1 MEYSIRPLLP
11 KGTSMHLEHY
21 YVVFS
26 GFSSFN
32 WNLCVGKLCFE
43 LSLEHFYG
51 LEQQHKID
59 EVFIQNPDVLL
70 IFVYFCNLS
79 FTGHKLITLYY
90 WKMFVVGFLFNLLF
104 HFYMK
109 EWPSPDQ

>member
-26 GFSSFN
+26 GFSGFN
-32 WNLCVGKLCFE
+32 WNLCVGKLRFE

-59 EVFIQNPDVLL
+59 EMFIQNPMCYWYLH
-70 IFVYFCNLS
+70 IFV
-79 FTGHKLITLYY
+79 I
-90 WKMFVVGFLFNLLF
+90 WILLPTNWL
-104 HFYMK
+104 HFIIEK
-109 EWPSPDQ
+109 CS